1 MKFKLFLLF
10 VTIFILSCTDESS
23 DSAAA
28 ENNAGDFFP
37 SDTNNYW
44 KYIVSS
50 SSEELPDMDFTA
62 LDSVY
67 VAESFDNAISLA
79 ANDGSSANGRMNMIL
94 TSGNLYKTNNTLE
107 LDGSLDLA
115 DNLAA
120 LGFAD
125 SFTLTGLTLYD
136 LEASNESIMF
146 SQTGT
151 SSNSIPIQ
159 DTEVPVDVNFE
170 IQTKKLNF
178 YDSKIINQINY
189 NNVFEGELTLSL
201 EINATISLLGF
212 PQTVSFLDPQDILS
226 VRYYF
231 AESIGMVNAQAS
243 QGFTLSD
250 EFLNLLNLANIP
262 LEITPSF
269 NNSSSEV
276 LSDYV
281 LE

>member
-107 LDGSLDLA
+107 LDGSLDLSE
-115 DNLAA
+115 NFSA
-120 LGFAD
+120 LGLAENF
-125 SFTLTGLTLYD
+125 SLTNLTLYD
-136 LEASNESIMF
+136 LEASNESIIFTESGTF
-146 SQTGT
+146 SNANYCVVLGSSSGHGRVPHIKTNNNNDTGT
-151 SSNSIPIQ
+151 SGYSFATYTSSACRLVLNGTAGGTGFSNARSHGYMAAFFGDQ
-159 DTEVPVDVNFE
+159 
-170 IQTKKLNF
+170 
-178 YDSKIINQINY
+178 
-189 NNVFEGELTLSL
+189 
-201 EINATISLLGF
+201 
-212 PQTVSFLDPQDILS
+212 
-226 VRYYF
+226 
-231 AESIGMVNAQAS
+231 
-243 QGFTLSD
+243 
-250 EFLNLLNLANIP
+250 
-262 LEITPSF
+262 
-269 NNSSSEV
+269 
-276 LSDYV
+276 
-281 LE
+281 